1 MFEDILQSLKDPSS
15 RHAMMV
21 HFPIVLGTLSFLP
34 IFAALVF
41 RLRHKALLW
50 VALVMLVMMSVS
62 VFVAIQAG
70 EAAEENLRVFDI
82 TNAEEGAIQKHEEL
96 AENGWVWPL
105 IPAALVGI
113 AMLPGARFGKVR
125 AVSAMLAVVAALGV
139 AGWVGLTA
147 HAGGQIVY
155 VYGIGPPERGTKVP
169 ASEKGKVTMPSPF
182 EERGRDGD

>member
-34 IFAALVF
+34 ILAALVF
-41 RLRHKALLW
+41 RLKHKALLW
-50 VALVMLVMMSVS
+50 VALAMLVMMSVS

-70 EAAEENLRVFDI
+70 EAADENINVFDM
-82 TNAEEGAIQKHEEL
+82 TPAESNAIEKHEEL

-105 IPAALVGI
+105 IPAVLVGI
-113 AMLPGARFGKVR
+113 ALVPGQKLGKVR
-125 AVSAMLAVVAALGV
+125 GVSASLAVVGALGV

-147 HAGGQIVY
+147 HAGGQVVY

-169 ASEKGKVTMPSPF
+169 ASEKGNTVMPSPF
-182 EERGRDGD
+182 EQRGRDDE